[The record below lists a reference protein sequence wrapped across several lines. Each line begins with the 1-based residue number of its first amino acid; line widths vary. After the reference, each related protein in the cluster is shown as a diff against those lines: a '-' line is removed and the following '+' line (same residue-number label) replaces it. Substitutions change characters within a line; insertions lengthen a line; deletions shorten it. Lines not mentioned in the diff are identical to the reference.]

1 MSLRGTK
8 CRSNLVGIDCFI
20 ELRPLRNDEVIIMYR
35 INFSFSK
42 KGLMRYISHLDLM
55 RLFTRAMR
63 RAELPL
69 KMSEG
74 FSPHPKLSLKRAL
87 KLGVESEH
95 EEASIVLRFP
105 VELDDFKNRLQ
116 KKLPE
121 GISLKDVQ
129 GNFN

>member
-1 MSLRGTK
+1 
-8 CRSNLVGIDCFI
+8 
-20 ELRPLRNDEVIIMYR
+20 
-35 INFSFSK
+35 
-42 KGLMRYISHLDLM
+42 MRYISHLDLM
-55 RLFTRAMR
+55 RLFARAMR

-87 KLGVESEH
+87 KLGLESEH

-105 VELDDFKNRLQ
+105 VTAEEFKNRLQ

-121 GISLKDVQ
+121 GIQIKNAQ

>member
-1 MSLRGTK
+1 
-8 CRSNLVGIDCFI
+8 
-20 ELRPLRNDEVIIMYR
+20 
-35 INFSFSK
+35 
-42 KGLMRYISHLDLM
+42 MRYISHLDLM

-95 EEASIVLRFP
+95 EEASILLRFP
-105 VELDDFKNRLQ
+105 VTPEDFKNRLQ

>member
-1 MSLRGTK
+1 
-8 CRSNLVGIDCFI
+8 
-20 ELRPLRNDEVIIMYR
+20 
-35 INFSFSK
+35 
-42 KGLMRYISHLDLM
+42 MRYISHLDLM

-63 RAELPL
+63 RADLPL

-105 VELDDFKNRLQ
+105 VEPADFKNRLQ

-121 GISLKDVQ
+121 GIEVKDVQ

>member
-1 MSLRGTK
+1 MFRVS
-8 CRSNLVGIDCFI
+8 
-20 ELRPLRNDEVIIMYR
+20 
-35 INFSFSK
+35 FSFSK

-95 EEASIVLRFP
+95 EEASIILRFP
-105 VELDDFKNRLQ
+105 VEPKEFQDRLQ

-121 GISLKDVQ
+121 GIQVQDVQ